1 MFESLDK
8 LSEICGVYESA
19 DRYLVRVYR
28 QSGNLYRD
36 DRFFELKSEALSAA
50 ISTLRRSRR
59 NSVIVQEN
67 KLSIF
72 AIQGMHNARGRQE
85 GKKVGRVEIHAIGS
99 DIPEDPSS
107 ISVSRAPND
116 QCYKNIKVFS
126 KTQRINWNKAL
137 PFAVLCMFIIGFL
150 TF

>member
-1 MFESLDK
+1 MFEPLEK
-8 LSEICGVYESA
+8 LPEICRLYDSA
-19 DRYLVRVYR
+19 DRYVVRVYR
-28 QSGNLYRD
+28 QSGNIYRD
-36 DRFFELKSEALSAA
+36 DRFFESRVDALSAA

-59 NSVIVQEN
+59 NSVIVQDN
-67 KLSIF
+67 KLTIF

-107 ISVSRAPND
+107 ISASSASNEQR
-116 QCYKNIKVFS
+116 YKNTKVFS
-126 KTQRINWNKAL
+126 ETKVINWNKIL

-150 TF
+150 SF

>member
-1 MFESLDK
+1 MFEPLEK
-8 LSEICGVYESA
+8 LPEICRLNESA
-19 DRYLVRVYR
+19 DRYVVRVYR

-36 DRFFELKSEALSAA
+36 DRFFGSRGKALSAA

-59 NSVIVQEN
+59 NSVVVQDN

-107 ISVSRAPND
+107 ISASSAPND
-116 QCYKNIKVFS
+116 QRYKNTKVFS
-126 KTQRINWNKAL
+126 ETKAINWNKML

-150 TF
+150 SF